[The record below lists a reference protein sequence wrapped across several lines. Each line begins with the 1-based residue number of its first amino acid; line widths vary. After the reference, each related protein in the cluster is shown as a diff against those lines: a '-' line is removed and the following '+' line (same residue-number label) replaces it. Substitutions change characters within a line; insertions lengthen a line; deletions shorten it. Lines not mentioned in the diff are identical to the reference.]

1 MSDDRKKAPVFSVG
15 IIFGKFQTLSSMA
28 KDKLKLRK
36 TLFSSYFSTTLSIS
50 LVLFLFGLLGL
61 LLINTK
67 RLADYVMENVGVT
80 LILKENTREVDI
92 LKLQKNLET
101 TPYIKSTRFVDK
113 QTAADELKKELGED
127 FVDFL
132 GYNPLLSSM
141 DVKVHAEYANPDS
154 LKLLEATFLKFPEVQ
169 EVYYQRNLVK
179 QLNSNVQRLSFIL
192 LVLSVLMFT
201 IFIALINNTI
211 RISIY
216 SKRYLINS
224 MQLVGATRSFIR
236 FPFIVKSVLH
246 GIYGAIIACF
256 ILLMIFVSYQ
266 SELKDFID
274 FQDSASLTLL
284 IGGIFAF
291 GIIMTALSTYFAV
304 NKFLRMKFDQLYY

>member
-1 MSDDRKKAPVFSVG
+1 
-15 IIFGKFQTLSSMA
+15 MA

-36 TLFSSYFSTTLSIS
+36 SLFSSYFSTILSIS
-50 LVLFLFGLLGL
+50 LVLFLFGLLGI

-67 RLADYVMENVGVT
+67 RLTDYVMENVGVT

-92 LKLQKNLET
+92 LKLQKKLEA
-101 TPYIKSTRFVDK
+101 TPYIKSTRFVDRN
-113 QTAADELKKELGED
+113 TAAEELKKELGED

-132 GYNPLLSSM
+132 GYNPLLASM
-141 DVKVHAEYANPDS
+141 DVKVHAAYTNPDS
-154 LKLLEATFLKFPEVQ
+154 LTILEAKFLKFPEVQ

-179 QLNSNVQRLSFIL
+179 QLNSNVQKLGLII
-192 LVLSVLMFT
+192 LVLSILMFT
-201 IFIALINNTI
+201 IFVALINNTI
-211 RISIY
+211 RLSIY

-236 FPFIVKSVLH
+236 FPFVIKSIFH

-256 ILLMIFVSYQ
+256 ILLMIFFSYQ
-266 SELKDFID
+266 PELKDLID
-274 FQDSASLTLL
+274 FQDSTSLALL
-284 IGGIFAF
+284 VGGIFVF
-291 GIIMTALSTYFAV
+291 GIVMTALSTYFAV

>member
-1 MSDDRKKAPVFSVG
+1 MTEKKAPVFSVG

-274 FQDSASLTLL
+274 FQDSASLALL